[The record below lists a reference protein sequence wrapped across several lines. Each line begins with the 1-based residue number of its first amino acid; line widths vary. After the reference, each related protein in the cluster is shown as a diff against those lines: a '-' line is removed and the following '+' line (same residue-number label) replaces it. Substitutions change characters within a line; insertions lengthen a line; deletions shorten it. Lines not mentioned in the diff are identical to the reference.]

1 MNEFEV
7 LWLNRL
13 DQFDSV
19 SIDVVI
25 KNTNGPIPEA
35 RIAKNYQM
43 PADAVDDN
51 FLQDESIKEIERII
65 NEWNAE
71 NPII

>member
-7 LWLNRL
+7 SWLNRL

-25 KNTNGPIPEA
+25 KNTNGPIPEK
-35 RIAKNYQM
+35 RISKNYQLPYDSVTDLFLESESLIEIQRM
-43 PADAVDDN
+43 VDGWN
-51 FLQDESIKEIERII
+51 EENTII
-65 NEWNAE
+65 
-71 NPII
+71 